1 MKAEVDIVEFNGG
14 NVGSVQRCMER
25 LEIGYRTVSARN
37 LPDGSRPLVV
47 PGVGSFGGVMSSLK
61 QDGLDE
67 VISSLVKS
75 GTPYI
80 GICVGM
86 QILFES
92 SEESPEVQGLGLLKG
107 KVVRFVTG
115 KVPLI
120 GWNEIQASQDNF
132 ENGYVYFVNSY
143 FPKPADE
150 SAVLY
155 SSDYSGPF
163 CAAVRSGN
171 ITGFQFHPEKSGT
184 FGNALLKRTVEDACR
199 N

>member
-1 MKAEVDIVEFNGG
+1 MKIEVDVVEFKGG
-14 NVGSVQRCMER
+14 NVGSVQRCLTR
-25 LEIGYRTVSARN
+25 LGVEYRTVSAEN
-37 LPDGSRPLVV
+37 LPDGSRPLLV
-47 PGVGSFGGVMSSLK
+47 PGVGSFGAVMQVLRD
-61 QDGLDE
+61 DGLADAITTA
-67 VISSLVKS
+67 VNK

-86 QILFES
+86 QVLFDRS
-92 SEESPEVQGLGLLKG
+92 QESPGVDGLKLLKG
-107 KVVRFVTG
+107 DVIRFNAP

-120 GWNEIQASQDNF
+120 GWNEVVAQQPEFTDGF
-132 ENGYVYFVNSY
+132 VYFVNSFY
-143 FPKPADE
+143 PKPADE

-155 SSDYSGPF
+155 AADYAGKF

-184 FGNALLKRTVEDACR
+184 FGNQLLKRTVEDACR